1 METYTISFAD
11 GTIIDNLRLNGN
23 NFISGTELT
32 EAVFAGNLRH
42 VTITDSDGIAEEY
55 TNMELVQLRQYGD
68 EWWFILREKSTQQ
81 MSDERVRADIDYI
94 AMMTDVELEG

>member
-23 NFISGTELT
+23 NYISSTELT
-32 EAVFAGNLRH
+32 EAVFAGNLRQ
-42 VTITDSDGIAEEY
+42 VTITDSDGNINEY
-55 TNMELVQLRQYGD
+55 TNMELVQLQRYGN
-68 EWWFILREKSTQQ
+68 EWWFILRKKSTQQ
-81 MSDERVRADIDYI
+81 MSDERLRADIDYI